1 MNKPHIMNNRFIRF
15 ATLASICTALLLGVC
30 TCTTEQQAAE
40 PANHRAAARIALEW
54 NKLLLELE
62 RHTLGYRAPV
72 SSRAFAYIEM
82 AAYESALPALEGYF
96 SLTNLCP
103 GYLPIAPP
111 AEGRYHLPVALN
123 AAYAHILYRFFPTA
137 PGKVLGKIT
146 ALEAAH
152 QPLVSEGVDA
162 ATAQQSALF
171 GKAVAEAVWQFSV
184 LDSTGHNGFLHNYD
198 HSFSPCAEVG
208 CWQPDGDLRTPALLP
223 HWGSVRS
230 FLTKNHDIKANPPI
244 VFEEKPISTFHTE
257 AMEVFSVSQA
267 RSKEDLWIAEFW
279 SDDLPGLTVTP
290 AGRWMS
296 ITNQALKE
304 AALPF
309 PEMMETYLKTAWAL
323 CDASIVC
330 WEAKYRYQLE
340 RPGQYIRRNI
350 RADWSPLHD
359 NPSFPSYPSGHA
371 TFGAAAAEVLTAQ
384 LGSHFALTDR
394 THEGRDEFA
403 SQPRHFESFEAMAQE
418 NAFSRLLM
426 GVHYR
431 MDCEEGLRLG
441 KAVGQRMRALPLRWS
456 EARVSMTNHE

>member
-1 MNKPHIMNNRFIRF
+1 MNKPHNMNSRFIR
-15 ATLASICTALLLGVC
+15 AALLACLCAALLLAAA
-30 TCTTEQQAAE
+30 TCTTERAAE
-40 PANHRAAARIALEW
+40 PADHRAAARIALDW
-54 NKLLLELE
+54 NDLLLELE
-62 RHTLGYRAPV
+62 RHTPGYRPPV

-82 AAYESALPALEGYF
+82 AAYEAALPALEGYF

-103 GYLPIAPP
+103 GYQPAVLPT
-111 AEGRYHLPVALN
+111 EGRYHLPVALN
-123 AAYAHILYRFFPTA
+123 AAYAHILRKFFPTA

-152 QPLVSEGVDA
+152 QKAGAGEVDA
-162 ATAQQSALF
+162 AIAQQSTQF
-171 GKAVAEAVWQFSV
+171 GRAVAEAVWQFSV
-184 LDSTGHNGFLHNYD
+184 LDSAGHDGFLYNYD
-198 HSFSPCAEVG
+198 RSFSTCAEVG
-208 CWQPDGDLRTPALLP
+208 CWQPDADRPMPALLP
-223 HWGSVRS
+223 HWSDVRP
-230 FLTKNHDIKANPPI
+230 FFVKTHDIRAKPPV
-244 VFEEKPISTFHTE
+244 VFEEKPGSAFHTE

-279 SDDLPGLTVTP
+279 SDDLPGLTITP
-290 AGRWMS
+290 VGRWMS
-296 ITNQALKE
+296 ITNQSLE
-304 AALPF
+304 QAALPF

-350 RADWSPLHD
+350 QSDWSPLHD
-359 NPSFPSYPSGHA
+359 SPSFPSYPSGHA
-371 TFGAAAAEVLTAQ
+371 AFGAAAAEVLAAQ
-384 LGSHFALTDR
+384 LGSQFALTDR

-441 KAVGQRMRALPLRWS
+441 KAVGQKMRVLPLRWS
-456 EARVSMTNHE
+456 EAGVSRR